1 MTNSTTI
8 DALNSLTGFSNAA
21 QVTYFECTR
30 RKRDGSSHE
39 IIVEVHDHGEKAP
52 RDTRYGVFARDKFDP
67 SKRASSNGGA
77 NIQTAIAVAHWGDLG

>member
-1 MTNSTTI
+1 MTNNTII

-39 IIVEVHDHGEKAP
+39 IIVEVHDHGDKAP
-52 RDTRYGVFARDKFDP
+52 RDTRYGVFARDKVDLTIC
-67 SKRASSNGGA
+67 ASGNEMPDIG
-77 NIQTAIAVAHWGDLG
+77 TAIAVAHWSDLG